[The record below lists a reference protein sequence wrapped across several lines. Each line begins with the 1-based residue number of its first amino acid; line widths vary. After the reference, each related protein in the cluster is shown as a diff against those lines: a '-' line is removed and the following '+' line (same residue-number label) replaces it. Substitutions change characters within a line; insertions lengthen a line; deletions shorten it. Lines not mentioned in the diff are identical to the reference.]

1 MRYLGI
7 LCVFF
12 LVGCHSKQTKQPL
25 ERICA
30 PASTQQAFD
39 TSVKVLEKMHFTIEK
54 ADLQHGIITTRPL
67 PAAQFFEFWRSD
79 TRGAFNF
86 AESNLQSVERT
97 AEIQITTV
105 EGQACVDCTVF
116 GKRLSLPEKEITSPT
131 DVPGMFT
138 KSASN
143 VQRMQM
149 NKQQRAAAQWIDLG
163 PDPQL
168 QSYILSKIQRKLSK
182 LKGK

>member
-12 LVGCHSKQTKQPL
+12 IVGCHSKQAKGPL
-25 ERICA
+25 ERICS
-30 PASTQQAFD
+30 PASNQQAFD
-39 TSVKVLEKMHFTIEK
+39 ASVKVLEKLHFTIEK

-79 TRGAFNF
+79 TRGIYNF

-97 AEIQITTV
+97 AEIQITNLD
-105 EGQACVDCTVF
+105 GQACVDCTVSC
-116 GKRLSLPEKEITSPT
+116 KRLSLPEKEISSPT
-131 DVPGMFT
+131 DVPGMFS
-138 KSASN
+138 KSASS

-149 NKQQRAAAQWIDLG
+149 NKQQRAGAQWIELG
-163 PDPQL
+163 PDSQL
-168 QSYILSKIQRKLSK
+168 QSYILGKIQKKLSK